1 MDFPDDRMY
10 AESHE
15 WAKQD
20 GELVRAGISEHA
32 GAELGD
38 IVFLDLPEL
47 GSELTQGRIM
57 GEIESVKAVAELYAP
72 VSGTVVELNQNL
84 LDNLDIIGEDPYE
97 DGWML
102 LIKPHDIHELENLL
116 DARAY
121 RQMCKEE

>member
-1 MDFPDDRMY
+1 MY
-10 AESHE
+10 AERHE

-84 LDNLDIIGEDPYE
+84 LDDLDIIGEDPYE

-102 LIKPHDIHELENLL
+102 LIRPHDIHELENLL
-116 DARAY
+116 DVRAY
-121 RQMCKEE
+121 RQICKEE

>member
-10 AESHE
+10 SKSHE

-20 GELVRAGISEHA
+20 GELVRAGISEYA

-47 GSELTQGRIM
+47 GSELTQGRVM

-84 LDNLDIIGEDPYE
+84 LDDLDIIGEDPYE
-97 DGWML
+97 EGWMI
-102 LIKPHDIHELENLL
+102 LIKPHNIDELENLL